1 VPRLETD
8 RSSGSG
14 AGGSPGFR
22 RASRVL
28 HTEVLIL
35 GGGPAGA
42 IAALNLASSH
52 HVVIVER
59 RATPPLRIGES
70 LPPAARRLLSAM
82 GLWESFLAQGHAPC
96 HGNLARWGSDATT
109 EADFLRDPDGP
120 GWHLDRARFETWLR
134 DVATSRG
141 ATLLCPASPRQVVR
155 DGERWRV
162 TLDLPQDGAAAWYGA
177 TTAATPPTSMP
188 AMTRDDI
195 LIGLPPPLPSAVA
208 ALSASAA
215 GNAALEVRARMLLDA
230 SGRAAWLARHLGAR
244 RFVDD
249 RLVCGW
255 TRLAEPG
262 GSPGLTHVIAE
273 PDGWWYSA
281 PLPGAQRVLAFHTD
295 SDLDAAHDAGDRAS
309 LLARAHRTPA
319 IAELVPSNA
328 EALADDPSRDEPYAL
343 VAANGGTLTP
353 FVGEGWAATG
363 DAALAFDP
371 LSSQGLLN
379 SLFTG
384 LAAAEATSRALEAQ
398 PSALLEYAETLTGIR
413 RAYLDHLIHWYAEE
427 RRWPS
432 RPFWSRRH
440 QLRPSR

>member
-1 VPRLETD
+1 MSKLEA
-8 RSSGSG
+8 RPAFLPGSIGG
-14 AGGSPGFR
+14 AR

-42 IAALNLASSH
+42 IAAINLASSH

-59 RATPPLRIGES
+59 RATPPVRIGES
-70 LPPAARRLLSAM
+70 LPPAARRLLTAM
-82 GLWESFLAQGHAPC
+82 GLWEPFLAEGHTPC

-134 DVATSRG
+134 DVALSRG
-141 ATLLCPASPRQVVR
+141 AILLCPASPRQVVR
-155 DGERWRV
+155 DDERWRI

-177 TTAATPPTSMP
+177 TST
-188 AMTRDDI
+188 I
-195 LIGLPPPLPSAVA
+195 PPPSSPPAPAREDLSSAAGSAGAVA
-208 ALSASAA
+208 SAAA
-215 GNAALEVRARMLLDA
+215 GNAVLEVRARMLIDA

-244 RFVDD
+244 RLVDD

-255 TRLAEPG
+255 TRLAEPSA
-262 GSPGLTHVIAE
+262 SPGLTHVIAE

-281 PLPGAQRVLAFHTD
+281 PLPNQQRVLAFHTD
-295 SDLDAAHDAGDRAS
+295 SDLDAAHDAGERAS
-309 LLARAHRTPA
+309 LLARARRVPGV
-319 IAELVPSNA
+319 AELLPPDA
-328 EALADDPSRDEPYAL
+328 EAPLDDLSRDEPFAL
-343 VAANGGTLTP
+343 VAANGGTLAP

-384 LAAAEATSRALEAQ
+384 LAAAEATSRALQSQ

-413 RAYLDHLIHWYAEE
+413 RAYLEHLLRWYAEE
-427 RRWPS
+427 RRWSS
-432 RPFWSRRH
+432 RPFWTRRH
-440 QLRPSR
+440 QMRPPQQPR